1 MDYTMYTHEYAL
13 WQPRK
18 LKCWKT
24 TFTVL
29 VFGTLIY
36 LFTWRYCSILFATID
51 VFANS
56 VVRQMLST
64 GLGVGNDSTSSQKR
78 QTGLISV
85 LLIPARYPTGKTL
98 I

>member
-56 VVRQMLST
+56 VVRHAYAEHRAGVST
-64 GLGVGNDSTSSQKR
+64 IMV
-78 QTGLISV
+78 
-85 LLIPARYPTGKTL
+85 
-98 I
+98 